1 MKKIMSIILTGIMAV
16 NMIGSATV
24 TTAQAEE
31 FEGFCIADV
40 VQDAKDVESGKI
52 SASSIPLRIQ
62 NDICRIW
69 VNKSWRT
76 GNLEI
81 ETEMRWGKY
90 NPNPTPITEEQIEQI
105 ILEALK

>member
-1 MKKIMSIILTGIMAV
+1 MKKLMSIILTGIMAV
-16 NMIGSATV
+16 SMIGGATV
-24 TTAQAEE
+24 TAQAEE

-40 VQDAKDVESGKI
+40 VQDAKDVESGEI
-52 SASSIPLRIQ
+52 SASSVPLRIQ

-69 VNKSWRT
+69 INKSWRT

-81 ETEMRWGKY
+81 ETEMLWGRY

-105 ILEALK
+105 ILGALK

>member
-1 MKKIMSIILTGIMAV
+1 MKKLMSIILTGIMAAT
-16 NMIGSATV
+16 MIGGATV
-24 TTAQAEE
+24 TAQAEE

-40 VQDAKDVESGKI
+40 VRDAKDVESGAI

-69 VNKSWRT
+69 INKSWRT

-105 ILEALK
+105 ILGALK